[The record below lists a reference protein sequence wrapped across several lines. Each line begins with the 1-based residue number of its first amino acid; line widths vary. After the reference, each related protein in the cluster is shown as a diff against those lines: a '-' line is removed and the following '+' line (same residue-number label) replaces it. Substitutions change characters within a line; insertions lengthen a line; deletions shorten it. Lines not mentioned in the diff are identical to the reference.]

1 MATDGKSMREEILRE
16 LTENIL
22 PFWQGRMRDP
32 QGGFFGGADCDGVV
46 DKAAPRAA
54 VVNARFGLV
63 QQLDE
68 VRLGARDGNPV
79 LLGERLQL
87 L

>member
-1 MATDGKSMREEILRE
+1 MTANDMGMRTEVLRE

-54 VVNARFGLV
+54 VVTATTS
-63 QQLDE
+63 
-68 VRLGARDGNPV
+68 GAAMPGGRESPDRSSESVP
-79 LLGERLQL
+79 RRKRK
-87 L
+87 